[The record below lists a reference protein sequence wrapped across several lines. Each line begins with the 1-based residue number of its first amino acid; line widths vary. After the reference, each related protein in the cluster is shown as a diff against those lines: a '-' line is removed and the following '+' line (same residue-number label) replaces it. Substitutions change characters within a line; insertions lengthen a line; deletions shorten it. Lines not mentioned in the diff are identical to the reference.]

1 MIANV
6 SGSVFT
12 RNVVMS
18 VLRTPVNSVN
28 KVRNY
33 ICILQTFLLIMN
45 EINSII
51 ATLLRRKYPLGK
63 VTLFR
68 RKILQNICWKKIT
81 ISIELK

>member
-12 RNVVMS
+12 STVVFA

-51 ATLLRRKYPLGK
+51 ATLLRRKYPLRM

-68 RKILQNICWKKIT
+68 RKKLQNICWKKIT
-81 ISIELK
+81 IPIELT